1 MGPIRAS
8 RPLFHARP
16 LPHPPH
22 GLEYVIYTDFQGPV
36 AVSRLTI
43 SAIIEFPKK
52 KQFKKK
58 KKKKKKNRLVALLFM
73 KNIYFTYA
81 YNLFCQQKNKKKN

>member
-58 KKKKKKNRLVALLFM
+58 KKKK
-73 KNIYFTYA
+73 TG
-81 YNLFCQQKNKKKN
+81 